1 MDKPHPRSY
10 SDRRLPA
17 AVRGEALEA
26 QVIAAFGRHLR
37 VRETSG
43 LEHDARP
50 FGRRLEVVCGDL
62 VRCTADAAHG
72 EVHVVETL
80 PRRSALYRSSTRGD
94 AEIIVANVTL
104 LVVVVAPLPVPD
116 LFVVDRYLC
125 AAASAGIRAVLVLNK
140 VDLEGADELQ
150 RRLQAYV
157 GVGYSVLAVGA
168 RERRNVEGLATALAG
183 NTGVLLGQSGVGKS
197 SLVAQLAPQ
206 AAQAATGDLVRGE
219 EGRHTTTSSQLYDLP
234 GGGHLIDSPGVRD
247 FAPAIQSLE
256 PASLGFV
263 EVDQLAPGC
272 RFADCRHMSEPGCAV
287 RAAEQAGTLDARRY
301 ESYRRMR
308 RLFDDL
314 TAAQGPGRRGD
325 RPPR

>member
-1 MDKPHPRSY
+1 MD
-10 SDRRLPA
+10 
-17 AVRGEALEA
+17 A

-37 VRETSG
+37 VREASG
-43 LEHDARP
+43 REHEARP
-50 FGRRLEVVCGDL
+50 FGRRLEVVCGDR
-62 VRCTADAAHG
+62 VRCTEDTAHG

-80 PRRSALYRSSTRGD
+80 PRSSALYRSSTRGD
-94 AEIIVANVTL
+94 AEIIVANVSL
-104 LVVVVAPLPVPD
+104 LVVVVAPLPAAD

-125 AAASAGIRAVLVLNK
+125 AAASAGIRVLLVLNK
-140 VDLEGADELQ
+140 LDLDGAAGLHAQLQ
-150 RRLQAYV
+150 PYV
-157 GVGYSVLAVGA
+157 AAGYEVVTVAA
-168 RERRNVEGLATALAG
+168 RERRNVAALALALAG

-206 AAQAATGDLVRGE
+206 AAQAVTGELVRGE

-247 FAPAIQSLE
+247 FAPAIQALE

-263 EVDQLAPGC
+263 EVDRLAPSC

-287 RAAEQAGTLDARRY
+287 REAAQPGGTLDARRH

-314 TAAQGPGRRGD
+314 TAAQGPGKRGG
-325 RPPR
+325 RPSR

>member
-1 MDKPHPRSY
+1 V
-10 SDRRLPA
+10 A
-17 AVRGEALEA
+17 AEFRAIVRGGALEA

-37 VRETSG
+37 VREPSG
-43 LEHDARP
+43 LEHEARP

-62 VRCTADAAHG
+62 VRCTADVAHG
-72 EVHVVETL
+72 EIHVVETL

-125 AAASAGIRAVLVLNK
+125 AAASAAIRAVLVLNK
-140 VDLEGADELQ
+140 LDLEGADELQ
-150 RRLQAYV
+150 QRLRPYADL
-157 GVGYSVLAVGA
+157 GYDVVSVAA
-168 RERRNVEGLATALAG
+168 RDRRNVDALAAALAG

-247 FAPAIQSLE
+247 FAPAIQALE
-256 PASLGFV
+256 PKSLGFV
-263 EVDQLAPGC
+263 DVDRLAPGC
-272 RFADCRHMSEPGCAV
+272 RFADCRHMSEPGCAI
-287 RAAEQAGTLDARRY
+287 RAAEHSGALDPRRY

-314 TAAQGPGRRGD
+314 TAAQGPGRRGG

>member
-1 MDKPHPRSY
+1 M
-10 SDRRLPA
+10 
-17 AVRGEALEA
+17 EA

-37 VRETSG
+37 VREPSG
-43 LEHDARP
+43 QEHEARP
-50 FGRRLEVVCGDL
+50 FGRRLEVVCGDF
-62 VRCTADAAHG
+62 VRCSVDAAHG

-80 PRRSALYRSSTRGD
+80 PRRSALYRSSVRGD
-94 AEIIVANVTL
+94 AETIVANVTL
-104 LVVVVAPLPVPD
+104 LAVVVAPLPVPD

-140 VDLEGADELQ
+140 LDLDDAAELQ
-150 RRLQAYV
+150 SRLRHYV
-157 GVGYSVLAVGA
+157 DAGYEVLPVAA
-168 RERRNVEGLATALAG
+168 RERRNVDALLRALAG
-183 NTGVLLGQSGVGKS
+183 HTGVLLGQSGVGKS
-197 SLVAQLAPQ
+197 SLVAQIAPQ
-206 AAQAATGDLVRGE
+206 AAQAVTGELVRGE

-256 PASLGFV
+256 PTSLGFV
-263 EVDQLAPGC
+263 EVDRLGAGC

-287 RAAEQAGTLDARRY
+287 REAAQPGGGLEPRRY

-314 TAAQGPGRRGD
+314 KAAQGPGRRGD
-325 RPPR
+325 RPTR

>member
-1 MDKPHPRSY
+1 M
-10 SDRRLPA
+10 
-17 AVRGEALEA
+17 EA

-37 VRETSG
+37 VREPSG
-43 LEHDARP
+43 REHDARP
-50 FGRRLEVVCGDL
+50 FGRKLDIVCGDF
-62 VRCTADAAHG
+62 VRCTADATHG
-72 EVHVVETL
+72 EIHVVEIL
-80 PRRSALYRSSTRGD
+80 PRRSALYRSSARGD
-94 AEIIVANVTL
+94 AETMVANVTL
-104 LVVVVAPLPVPD
+104 LVVVVAPMPVPD

-140 VDLEGADELQ
+140 VDLEGAETLRGPLQ
-150 RRLQAYV
+150 PFVAA
-157 GVGYSVLAVGA
+157 GYEVLSVAA
-168 RERRNVEGLATALAG
+168 RERRHVDVIASALARE
-183 NTGVLLGQSGVGKS
+183 TGVLLGQSGVGKS
-197 SLVAQLAPQ
+197 SLVAQIAPQ
-206 AAQAATGDLVRGE
+206 AAQAATGELVRGE

-256 PASLGFV
+256 PGSLGFV
-263 EVDQLAPGC
+263 EVDRLSPDC

-287 RAAEQAGTLDARRY
+287 RAAVEADGALDPRRY

-314 TAAQGPGRRGD
+314 TTAQGPARRSGG